1 MTADTTEKRANPTAD
16 TLAKIDQW
24 MQRLADETDQA
35 AHSAD
40 LTRYLTTL
48 SHFYTYSA
56 HNCALIAIQRPTA
69 TCVAGYRA
77 WQGMGRQVVKGAK
90 GIAILCPAP
99 IKGKTEAGD
108 DAVIALRFRTGW
120 VFDQADTEGADLPAL
135 TVHAVEGDRYDALLS
150 HLTAIATRGGLSV
163 AFKPRLVQDANGVS
177 YGDGRIE
184 LKQGNPAGN
193 LCKTLIH
200 EWAHERVHRAEERRT
215 FSTQQVECQA
225 ESIAYCVCAALSIP
239 CPNTPTYLALY
250 KVSRATLAANLDA
263 IRAGVAALMEEIAP
277 ALAAALAA

>member
-1 MTADTTEKRANPTAD
+1 MTTEIRATPTAD
-16 TLAKIDQW
+16 TLAKIDAW

-35 AHSAD
+35 THNAD
-40 LTRYLTTL
+40 LTRYLQTL
-48 SHFYTYSA
+48 SRFYSYSA
-56 HNCALIAIQRPTA
+56 HNCALIALQRPDA
-69 TCVAGYRA
+69 TRVAGYRA
-77 WQGMGRQVVKGAK
+77 WQALGRQVKKGAK

-99 IKGKTEAGD
+99 IRAKADTGEDT
-108 DAVIALRFRTGW
+108 VIALRFRIGY
-120 VFDQADTEGADLPAL
+120 VFDVADTEGDTLPAL
-135 TVHAVEGDRYDALLS
+135 TVHAVAGDRYDALLG

-184 LKQGNPAGN
+184 LKQGNPSGN

-215 FSTQQVECQA
+215 FTTQQAECQA

-239 CPNTPTYLALY
+239 TPNTPTYLALY

-277 ALAAALAA
+277 ALNAAYAA